1 MNKQITHQEYK
12 DALLIVNLYRFQ
24 VEEHLK
30 EVKEE
35 TKNIELENNNNIKY
49 LHQTNCSASLHNRI
63 VDYIN
68 SYTNSNYRR
77 SDSISIDYLKKI
89 DTRKFIQIRCVG
101 KKTLEE
107 LKLICLSLNIELI

>member
-35 TKNIELENNNNIKY
+35 TKKIELENNNIKY

-68 SYTNSNYRR
+68 SYTNSFYRH

-89 DTRKFIQIRCVG
+89 DIRKFRQIRGVG
-101 KKTLEE
+101 KKTLED